1 MNVVWSVLPLLPSP
15 LISICCWEQC
25 PGLPQICS
33 QPARGVLFLNCI
45 FGKLQ
50 TSLSYMAAVL
60 GIFPLRKMHRDYFD
74 YEKKKS
80 LDSFTWDLSTLT
92 HVMHIHNAT
101 AVSFPW
107 PLDSWSGTS
116 FEGLNVN
123 TMTSWITTLGT
134 HCPQVLSVHCFLL
147 ISV

>member
-1 MNVVWSVLPLLPSP
+1 MNVVWSVLPLFPPP

-25 PGLPQICS
+25 PGLPRICS
-33 QPARGVLFLNCI
+33 QPARGSPLPILYLWQVANVHVLYGSCPGN
-45 FGKLQ
+45 
-50 TSLSYMAAVL
+50 
-60 GIFPLRKMHRDYFD
+60 FPSEKDAQRLFY
-74 YEKKKS
+74 YEKRKS
-80 LDSFTWDLSTLT
+80 LDSFTWDLSTRT

-101 AVSFPW
+101 AVFFPW

-134 HCPQVLSVHCFLL
+134 HCPQVPSVHCFLL